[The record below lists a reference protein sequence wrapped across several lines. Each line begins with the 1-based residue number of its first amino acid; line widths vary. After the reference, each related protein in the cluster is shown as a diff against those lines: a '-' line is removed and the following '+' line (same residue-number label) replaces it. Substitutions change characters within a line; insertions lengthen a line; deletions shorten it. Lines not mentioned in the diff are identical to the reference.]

1 MSKITKSIVYYFTGT
16 GNSLTFAT
24 HLAQG
29 LKSEFTSI
37 AALEEPLD
45 GYDTVGVVFPSFIV
59 AL

>member
-1 MSKITKSIVYYFTGT
+1 VSKITKSIVYYFTGT
-16 GNSLTFAT
+16 GNSLAFAT

-29 LKSEFTSI
+29 LK